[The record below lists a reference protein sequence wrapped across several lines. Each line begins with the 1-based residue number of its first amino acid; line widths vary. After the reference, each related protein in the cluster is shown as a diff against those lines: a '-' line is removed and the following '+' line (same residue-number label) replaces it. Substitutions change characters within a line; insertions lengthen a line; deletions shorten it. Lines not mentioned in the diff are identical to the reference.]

1 MKAMF
6 FLICI
11 AFSTFSG
18 RAAADPSC
26 EGRFVNPITDV
37 CWRCIF
43 PLSLGSVQV
52 GKGDLPDT
60 SNPGSPLQLCPAP
73 PPLFVRPGLAI
84 GYWEPMAMTDV
95 SRSPGCMV
103 NLGGFSIN
111 LGKTG
116 MGTARKDDKQV
127 TGTWSTIEKMCI
139 AISVLIV
146 AGNWVKKHNVMDLLG
161 WVFSLTLV
169 SMLVVIRTPVQ
180 IIDYSNVAQVYEVDN
195 VPIGLAIPAS
205 LTTRVGNA
213 LIQSY
218 EMVFALPD
226 SVTYSKTGML
236 FGSNL
241 VAKSTDFLSQNP
253 QITTLFSDY
262 VQNCVMGD
270 IFLNHKYSFEE
281 LLNSPDPYTL
291 IFANPSPLRGVF
303 DKNNQ
308 FQTCEE
314 ASRDLKSALAL
325 DTQTGGKTWNYY
337 VRQLF
342 GGKPN
347 PDLLFSQMIG
357 DSYNY
362 FYSSGQSA
370 GQIIRQNVTMN
381 ALRSGI
387 QSYAARSGDT
397 ASLVNMANTS
407 SLEKQRLAQATM
419 GHQALRTLPL
429 MQTVIMG
436 IMIGMFPIM
445 VMAAMFNMMTL
456 QVLKGYVFALI
467 WLQTWPLLFAI
478 LNSAMAYYA
487 KQNGVPVVLSELSQV
502 QLKNSD
508 IATTAGYIA
517 VMIPPLSWGIVKSM
531 GAAFSSAYSHFSS
544 SGLSATSQ
552 AASGVVDG
560 NYSFANMQMENVS
573 GYSWGT
579 NSTTSF
585 GQMSRQLANGGMST
599 QTRDGSMVWDSG
611 GAMSK
616 LPVDINVGRQIA
628 SAQQQM
634 AREADVQAE
643 SALHGYNSSVTS
655 AWNSLQQ
662 FGTNKG
668 NSASTT
674 TGADTTDSSQDSM
687 ARSKMWNA
695 VVANAKANNI
705 SNEESF
711 QQLMD
716 DSAKSTQGVDL
727 YGSGK
732 WSSGDQLFGKL
743 GKWGTG
749 LSAEAGVKGSAGW
762 THSSGNTDNVGTS
775 GRESNDSRHDTSSQA
790 AKDFKE
796 ASDYFTSRKTTT
808 SGNITDNNAS
818 SRVDQ
823 FAASLSSAKNSYDQY
838 TSSRTR
844 SHEYSEMASRTESM
858 TGQMNENLTQQFAN
872 FVQHRA
878 PQDAEAI
885 LTNTSSPEIAAQR
898 EALAREFVKEQVE
911 PRVDAAYQQ
920 GRESIGQ
927 NMAGVSGGGDNG
939 SVMADYRQNSGRIDA
954 MTQDAGIKDNVD
966 QKVGGMITENKQQQ
980 QETRENIQR
989 QGAEVKNENTEME
1002 KDHKTKAN
1010 EFKGD
1015 YNERKSKVKSLPGA
1029 DSPTELEA
1037 KAAKIQKDYLD
1048 GKR

>member
-1 MKAMF
+1 MLEIYA
-6 FLICI
+6 I
-11 AFSTFSG
+11 AG
-18 RAAADPSC
+18 GDWLRGNLNAIAA
-26 EGRFVNPITDV
+26 F
-37 CWRCIF
+37 
-43 PLSLGSVQV
+43 
-52 GKGDLPDT
+52 
-60 SNPGSPLQLCPAP
+60 
-73 PPLFVRPGLAI
+73 
-84 GYWEPMAMTDV
+84 
-95 SRSPGCMV
+95 
-103 NLGGFSIN
+103 
-111 LGKTG
+111 
-116 MGTARKDDKQV
+116 MGTS
-127 TGTWSTIEKMCI
+127 TWSTIEKMCI

-146 AGNWVKKHNVMDLLG
+146 AGNWVKKHNVMDLIG

-585 GQMSRQLANGGMST
+585 GQMSRQLANGGIST
-599 QTRDGSMVWDSG
+599 QTRDGSMVWDSS

-674 TGADTTDSSQDSM
+674 TGADTTESSQDSM

-732 WSSGDQLFGKL
+732 WSSGDQLFGK
-743 GKWGTG
+743 
-749 LSAEAGVKGSAGW
+749 
-762 THSSGNTDNVGTS
+762 
-775 GRESNDSRHDTSSQA
+775 
-790 AKDFKE
+790 
-796 ASDYFTSRKTTT
+796 
-808 SGNITDNNAS
+808 
-818 SRVDQ
+818 
-823 FAASLSSAKNSYDQY
+823 
-838 TSSRTR
+838 
-844 SHEYSEMASRTESM
+844 
-858 TGQMNENLTQQFAN
+858 
-872 FVQHRA
+872 
-878 PQDAEAI
+878 
-885 LTNTSSPEIAAQR
+885 
-898 EALAREFVKEQVE
+898 
-911 PRVDAAYQQ
+911 
-920 GRESIGQ
+920 
-927 NMAGVSGGGDNG
+927 
-939 SVMADYRQNSGRIDA
+939 
-954 MTQDAGIKDNVD
+954 
-966 QKVGGMITENKQQQ
+966 
-980 QETRENIQR
+980 
-989 QGAEVKNENTEME
+989 
-1002 KDHKTKAN
+1002 
-1010 EFKGD
+1010 
-1015 YNERKSKVKSLPGA
+1015 
-1029 DSPTELEA
+1029 
-1037 KAAKIQKDYLD
+1037 
-1048 GKR
+1048 

>member
-1 MKAMF
+1 
-6 FLICI
+6 
-11 AFSTFSG
+11 
-18 RAAADPSC
+18 
-26 EGRFVNPITDV
+26 
-37 CWRCIF
+37 
-43 PLSLGSVQV
+43 
-52 GKGDLPDT
+52 
-60 SNPGSPLQLCPAP
+60 
-73 PPLFVRPGLAI
+73 
-84 GYWEPMAMTDV
+84 
-95 SRSPGCMV
+95 
-103 NLGGFSIN
+103 
-111 LGKTG
+111 
-116 MGTARKDDKQV
+116 
-127 TGTWSTIEKMCI
+127 
-139 AISVLIV
+139 
-146 AGNWVKKHNVMDLLG
+146 
-161 WVFSLTLV
+161 
-169 SMLVVIRTPVQ
+169 MLVVIRTPVQ

-205 LTTRVGNA
+205 LTTRAGNA

-314 ASRDLKSALAL
+314 ASRDLKSALVL

-674 TGADTTDSSQDSM
+674 TGADTTESSQDSM

-989 QGAEVKNENTEME
+989 QGAEVKNEKTEME

>member
-1 MKAMF
+1 
-6 FLICI
+6 
-11 AFSTFSG
+11 
-18 RAAADPSC
+18 
-26 EGRFVNPITDV
+26 
-37 CWRCIF
+37 
-43 PLSLGSVQV
+43 
-52 GKGDLPDT
+52 
-60 SNPGSPLQLCPAP
+60 
-73 PPLFVRPGLAI
+73 
-84 GYWEPMAMTDV
+84 
-95 SRSPGCMV
+95 
-103 NLGGFSIN
+103 
-111 LGKTG
+111 
-116 MGTARKDDKQV
+116 
-127 TGTWSTIEKMCI
+127 
-139 AISVLIV
+139 V
-146 AGNWVKKHNVMDLLG
+146 AGNWVKKHNVMDLIG

-585 GQMSRQLANGGMST
+585 GQMSRQLANGGIST
-599 QTRDGSMVWDSG
+599 QTRDGSMVWDSS

-674 TGADTTDSSQDSM
+674 TGADTTESSQDSM

>member
-1 MKAMF
+1 MLEVYA
-6 FLICI
+6 I
-11 AFSTFSG
+11 AG
-18 RAAADPSC
+18 GDWLRGNLNAIAA
-26 EGRFVNPITDV
+26 F
-37 CWRCIF
+37 
-43 PLSLGSVQV
+43 
-52 GKGDLPDT
+52 
-60 SNPGSPLQLCPAP
+60 
-73 PPLFVRPGLAI
+73 
-84 GYWEPMAMTDV
+84 
-95 SRSPGCMV
+95 
-103 NLGGFSIN
+103 
-111 LGKTG
+111 
-116 MGTARKDDKQV
+116 MG

-146 AGNWVKKHNVMDLLG
+146 AGSWVKKHNVMDLIG

-347 PDLLFSQMIG
+347 PDVLFSQMIG

-419 GHQALRTLPL
+419 GHQALRALPL

-436 IMIGMFPIM
+436 LMIGMFPIM

-634 AREADVQAE
+634 ARESDVQAE

-674 TGADTTDSSQDSM
+674 TGADTTESSQDSM
-687 ARSKMWNA
+687 ARSKMMNA
-695 VVANAKANNI
+695 VDSYAKANHI
-705 SNEESF
+705 SRDEAF
-711 QQLMD
+711 GQLMD
-716 DSAKSTQGVDL
+716 KSVR
-727 YGSGK
+727 
-732 WSSGDQLFGKL
+732 GD
-743 GKWGTG
+743 
-749 LSAEAGVKGSAGW
+749 
-762 THSSGNTDNVGTS
+762 
-775 GRESNDSRHDTSSQA
+775 
-790 AKDFKE
+790 
-796 ASDYFTSRKTTT
+796 
-808 SGNITDNNAS
+808 
-818 SRVDQ
+818 
-823 FAASLSSAKNSYDQY
+823 
-838 TSSRTR
+838 
-844 SHEYSEMASRTESM
+844 
-858 TGQMNENLTQQFAN
+858 
-872 FVQHRA
+872 
-878 PQDAEAI
+878 
-885 LTNTSSPEIAAQR
+885 
-898 EALAREFVKEQVE
+898 
-911 PRVDAAYQQ
+911 
-920 GRESIGQ
+920 
-927 NMAGVSGGGDNG
+927 VSGEAYVGARGG
-939 SVMADYRQNSGRIDA
+939 V
-954 MTQDAGIKDNVD
+954 
-966 QKVGGMITENKQQQ
+966 
-980 QETRENIQR
+980 
-989 QGAEVKNENTEME
+989 
-1002 KDHKTKAN
+1002 
-1010 EFKGD
+1010 
-1015 YNERKSKVKSLPGA
+1015 
-1029 DSPTELEA
+1029 
-1037 KAAKIQKDYLD
+1037 
-1048 GKR
+1048 

>member
-1 MKAMF
+1 MLEIYA
-6 FLICI
+6 I
-11 AFSTFSG
+11 AG
-18 RAAADPSC
+18 GDWLRGNLNAIAA
-26 EGRFVNPITDV
+26 F
-37 CWRCIF
+37 
-43 PLSLGSVQV
+43 
-52 GKGDLPDT
+52 
-60 SNPGSPLQLCPAP
+60 
-73 PPLFVRPGLAI
+73 
-84 GYWEPMAMTDV
+84 
-95 SRSPGCMV
+95 
-103 NLGGFSIN
+103 
-111 LGKTG
+111 
-116 MGTARKDDKQV
+116 MGTS
-127 TGTWSTIEKMCI
+127 TWSTIEKMCI

-146 AGNWVKKHNVMDLLG
+146 AGNWVKKHNVMDLIG

-419 GHQALRTLPL
+419 GHQALRALPL

-436 IMIGMFPIM
+436 LMIGMFPIM

-668 NSASTT
+668 NSTSTT
-674 TGADTTDSSQDSM
+674 TGADTTESSQDSM

-716 DSAKSTQGVDL
+716 KSTKGAVSGEI
-727 YGSGK
+727 YGGGK
-732 WSSGDQLFGKL
+732 WSSGIN
-743 GKWGTG
+743 WP
-749 LSAEAGVKGSAGW
+749 
-762 THSSGNTDNVGTS
+762 GNWVNW
-775 GRESNDSRHDTSSQA
+775 
-790 AKDFKE
+790 
-796 ASDYFTSRKTTT
+796 
-808 SGNITDNNAS
+808 
-818 SRVDQ
+818 
-823 FAASLSSAKNSYDQY
+823 
-838 TSSRTR
+838 
-844 SHEYSEMASRTESM
+844 
-858 TGQMNENLTQQFAN
+858 
-872 FVQHRA
+872 
-878 PQDAEAI
+878 
-885 LTNTSSPEIAAQR
+885 
-898 EALAREFVKEQVE
+898 
-911 PRVDAAYQQ
+911 
-920 GRESIGQ
+920 
-927 NMAGVSGGGDNG
+927 
-939 SVMADYRQNSGRIDA
+939 
-954 MTQDAGIKDNVD
+954 
-966 QKVGGMITENKQQQ
+966 
-980 QETRENIQR
+980 
-989 QGAEVKNENTEME
+989 
-1002 KDHKTKAN
+1002 
-1010 EFKGD
+1010 
-1015 YNERKSKVKSLPGA
+1015 LPGF
-1029 DSPTELEA
+1029 LLRRFQR
-1037 KAAKIQKDYLD
+1037 KCCIKWN
-1048 GKR
+1048 

>member
-1 MKAMF
+1 
-6 FLICI
+6 
-11 AFSTFSG
+11 
-18 RAAADPSC
+18 
-26 EGRFVNPITDV
+26 
-37 CWRCIF
+37 
-43 PLSLGSVQV
+43 
-52 GKGDLPDT
+52 
-60 SNPGSPLQLCPAP
+60 
-73 PPLFVRPGLAI
+73 
-84 GYWEPMAMTDV
+84 
-95 SRSPGCMV
+95 
-103 NLGGFSIN
+103 
-111 LGKTG
+111 
-116 MGTARKDDKQV
+116 
-127 TGTWSTIEKMCI
+127 
-139 AISVLIV
+139 
-146 AGNWVKKHNVMDLLG
+146 
-161 WVFSLTLV
+161 
-169 SMLVVIRTPVQ
+169 
-180 IIDYSNVAQVYEVDN
+180 
-195 VPIGLAIPAS
+195 
-205 LTTRVGNA
+205 
-213 LIQSY
+213 
-218 EMVFALPD
+218 
-226 SVTYSKTGML
+226 
-236 FGSNL
+236 
-241 VAKSTDFLSQNP
+241 
-253 QITTLFSDY
+253 
-262 VQNCVMGD
+262 
-270 IFLNHKYSFEE
+270 
-281 LLNSPDPYTL
+281 
-291 IFANPSPLRGVF
+291 
-303 DKNNQ
+303 
-308 FQTCEE
+308 
-314 ASRDLKSALAL
+314 
-325 DTQTGGKTWNYY
+325 
-337 VRQLF
+337 
-342 GGKPN
+342 
-347 PDLLFSQMIG
+347 
-357 DSYNY
+357 
-362 FYSSGQSA
+362 
-370 GQIIRQNVTMN
+370 
-381 ALRSGI
+381 
-387 QSYAARSGDT
+387 
-397 ASLVNMANTS
+397 
-407 SLEKQRLAQATM
+407 
-419 GHQALRTLPL
+419 
-429 MQTVIMG
+429 
-436 IMIGMFPIM
+436 
-445 VMAAMFNMMTL
+445 
-456 QVLKGYVFALI
+456 
-467 WLQTWPLLFAI
+467 
-478 LNSAMAYYA
+478 
-487 KQNGVPVVLSELSQV
+487 
-502 QLKNSD
+502 D

-585 GQMSRQLANGGMST
+585 GQMSRQLANGGIST

-674 TGADTTDSSQDSM
+674 TGADTTESSQDSM

>member
-1 MKAMF
+1 
-6 FLICI
+6 
-11 AFSTFSG
+11 
-18 RAAADPSC
+18 
-26 EGRFVNPITDV
+26 
-37 CWRCIF
+37 
-43 PLSLGSVQV
+43 
-52 GKGDLPDT
+52 
-60 SNPGSPLQLCPAP
+60 
-73 PPLFVRPGLAI
+73 
-84 GYWEPMAMTDV
+84 
-95 SRSPGCMV
+95 
-103 NLGGFSIN
+103 
-111 LGKTG
+111 
-116 MGTARKDDKQV
+116 
-127 TGTWSTIEKMCI
+127 
-139 AISVLIV
+139 
-146 AGNWVKKHNVMDLLG
+146 
-161 WVFSLTLV
+161 
-169 SMLVVIRTPVQ
+169 
-180 IIDYSNVAQVYEVDN
+180 
-195 VPIGLAIPAS
+195 
-205 LTTRVGNA
+205 
-213 LIQSY
+213 Y

-314 ASRDLKSALAL
+314 ASRDLKSALVL

-674 TGADTTDSSQDSM
+674 TGADTTESSQDSM

>member
-1 MKAMF
+1 MLEVYA
-6 FLICI
+6 I
-11 AFSTFSG
+11 AG
-18 RAAADPSC
+18 GDWLRGNLNAIAA
-26 EGRFVNPITDV
+26 F
-37 CWRCIF
+37 
-43 PLSLGSVQV
+43 
-52 GKGDLPDT
+52 
-60 SNPGSPLQLCPAP
+60 
-73 PPLFVRPGLAI
+73 
-84 GYWEPMAMTDV
+84 
-95 SRSPGCMV
+95 
-103 NLGGFSIN
+103 
-111 LGKTG
+111 
-116 MGTARKDDKQV
+116 MG

-146 AGNWVKKHNVMDLLG
+146 AGSWVKKHNVMDLIG

-347 PDLLFSQMIG
+347 PDVLFSQMIG

-419 GHQALRTLPL
+419 GHQALRALPL

-436 IMIGMFPIM
+436 LMIGMFPIM

-634 AREADVQAE
+634 ARESDVQAE

-674 TGADTTDSSQDSM
+674 TGADTTESSQDSM
-687 ARSKMWNA
+687 ARSKMMNA
-695 VVANAKANNI
+695 VDSYAKAN
-705 SNEESF
+705 
-711 QQLMD
+711 
-716 DSAKSTQGVDL
+716 
-727 YGSGK
+727 
-732 WSSGDQLFGKL
+732 
-743 GKWGTG
+743 GTV
-749 LSAEAGVKGSAGW
+749 A
-762 THSSGNTDNVGTS
+762 N
-775 GRESNDSRHDTSSQA
+775 SRW
-790 AKDFKE
+790 
-796 ASDYFTSRKTTT
+796 
-808 SGNITDNNAS
+808 
-818 SRVDQ
+818 
-823 FAASLSSAKNSYDQY
+823 
-838 TSSRTR
+838 
-844 SHEYSEMASRTESM
+844 
-858 TGQMNENLTQQFAN
+858 
-872 FVQHRA
+872 
-878 PQDAEAI
+878 
-885 LTNTSSPEIAAQR
+885 
-898 EALAREFVKEQVE
+898 
-911 PRVDAAYQQ
+911 
-920 GRESIGQ
+920 
-927 NMAGVSGGGDNG
+927 
-939 SVMADYRQNSGRIDA
+939 
-954 MTQDAGIKDNVD
+954 
-966 QKVGGMITENKQQQ
+966 
-980 QETRENIQR
+980 
-989 QGAEVKNENTEME
+989 
-1002 KDHKTKAN
+1002 
-1010 EFKGD
+1010 
-1015 YNERKSKVKSLPGA
+1015 
-1029 DSPTELEA
+1029 
-1037 KAAKIQKDYLD
+1037 
-1048 GKR
+1048 

>member
-1 MKAMF
+1 MLEVYA
-6 FLICI
+6 I
-11 AFSTFSG
+11 AG
-18 RAAADPSC
+18 GDWLRGNLNAIAA
-26 EGRFVNPITDV
+26 F
-37 CWRCIF
+37 
-43 PLSLGSVQV
+43 
-52 GKGDLPDT
+52 
-60 SNPGSPLQLCPAP
+60 
-73 PPLFVRPGLAI
+73 
-84 GYWEPMAMTDV
+84 
-95 SRSPGCMV
+95 
-103 NLGGFSIN
+103 
-111 LGKTG
+111 
-116 MGTARKDDKQV
+116 MGI
-127 TGTWSTIEKMCI
+127 GTWSTIEKMCI

-146 AGNWVKKHNVMDLLG
+146 AGNWVKKHNVMELIG

-169 SMLVVIRTPVQ
+169 SMLIVIRTPVQ

-253 QITTLFSDY
+253 EITTLFSDY

-270 IFLNHKYSFEE
+270 IFLNHKYSFED

-397 ASLVNMANTS
+397 ASLVNIANTS

-419 GHQALRTLPL
+419 GHQALRALPL
-429 MQTVIMG
+429 TQTVIMG
-436 IMIGMFPIM
+436 LMIGMFPIM

-544 SGLSATSQ
+544 SGLGATSQ

-585 GQMSRQLANGGMST
+585 GQMSRQLANGGT
-599 QTRDGSMVWDSG
+599 ETKTGDGTTIWDARS
-611 GAMSK
+611 SK
-616 LPVDINVGRQIA
+616 LPVDINVSRQLA
-628 SAQQQM
+628 SANQQM

-668 NSASTT
+668 NSTSTT
-674 TGADTTDSSQDSM
+674 TGADTTESSQDSM

-716 DSAKSTQGVDL
+716 KSTKGAVSGEI
-727 YGSGK
+727 YGGGK
-732 WSSGDQLFGKL
+732 WSSGDQLAGKL
-743 GKWGTG
+743 GKLATG
-749 LSAEAGVKGSAGW
+749 FSADGGFKGSVAL
-762 THSSGNTDNVGTS
+762 SGTSGSTDSTNES
-775 GRESNDSRHDTSSQA
+775 GRESHDSRHDTSSQA

-823 FAASLSSAKNSYDQY
+823 FSASLSSAKNSYDQY
-838 TSSRTR
+838 TTSRTR

-911 PRVDAAYQQ
+911 PRVDGAYQQ

-927 NMAGVSGGGDNG
+927 NMTGVSGGGDNG
-939 SVMADYRQNSGRIDA
+939 SVMADYGQNSGRIDA
-954 MTQDAGIKDNVD
+954 MTQEAGIKGDVG
-966 QKVGGMITENKQQQ
+966 QKVDGMIAENKQQH
-980 QETRENIQR
+980 QETRENIQQ
-989 QGAEVKNENTEME
+989 QGVEVKKENAELE
-1002 KDHKTKAN
+1002 NDHKTKGN
-1010 EFKGD
+1010 DFKNT
-1015 YNERKSKVKSLPGA
+1015 YNNKKESQTKLPGA
-1029 DSPTELEA
+1029 DTTKELLD
-1037 KAAKIQKDYLD
+1037 KARKLENETS
-1048 GKR
+1048 KR

>member
-1 MKAMF
+1 
-6 FLICI
+6 
-11 AFSTFSG
+11 
-18 RAAADPSC
+18 
-26 EGRFVNPITDV
+26 
-37 CWRCIF
+37 
-43 PLSLGSVQV
+43 
-52 GKGDLPDT
+52 
-60 SNPGSPLQLCPAP
+60 
-73 PPLFVRPGLAI
+73 
-84 GYWEPMAMTDV
+84 
-95 SRSPGCMV
+95 
-103 NLGGFSIN
+103 
-111 LGKTG
+111 
-116 MGTARKDDKQV
+116 
-127 TGTWSTIEKMCI
+127 
-139 AISVLIV
+139 
-146 AGNWVKKHNVMDLLG
+146 
-161 WVFSLTLV
+161 
-169 SMLVVIRTPVQ
+169 MLVVIRTPVQ

-397 ASLVNMANTS
+397 ASLVNIANTS

-419 GHQALRTLPL
+419 GHQALRALPL
-429 MQTVIMG
+429 TQTVIMG

-674 TGADTTDSSQDSM
+674 PGADTTESSQDSM

-989 QGAEVKNENTEME
+989 QGAEVKNENAEME

>member
-1 MKAMF
+1 MLEIYA
-6 FLICI
+6 I
-11 AFSTFSG
+11 AG
-18 RAAADPSC
+18 GDWLRGNLNAIAA
-26 EGRFVNPITDV
+26 F
-37 CWRCIF
+37 
-43 PLSLGSVQV
+43 
-52 GKGDLPDT
+52 
-60 SNPGSPLQLCPAP
+60 
-73 PPLFVRPGLAI
+73 
-84 GYWEPMAMTDV
+84 
-95 SRSPGCMV
+95 
-103 NLGGFSIN
+103 
-111 LGKTG
+111 
-116 MGTARKDDKQV
+116 MGTS
-127 TGTWSTIEKMCI
+127 TWSTIEKMCI

-668 NSASTT
+668 NSTSTT
-674 TGADTTDSSQDSM
+674 TGADTTESSQDSM

-716 DSAKSTQGVDL
+716 KSTKGAVSGEI
-727 YGSGK
+727 YGGGK
-732 WSSGDQLFGKL
+732 WSSGDQLAGKL
-743 GKWGTG
+743 GKLATG
-749 LSAEAGVKGSAGW
+749 FSAEGGFKGSVAL
-762 THSSGNTDNVGTS
+762 SGTSGSTDSTTES
-775 GRESNDSRHDTSSQA
+775 GRESHDSRHDTSSQA

-838 TSSRTR
+838 TTSRTR

-858 TGQMNENLTQQFAN
+858 SGQMNENLTQQFAN

-939 SVMADYRQNSGRIDA
+939 SVMADYGQNSGRIDA
-954 MTQDAGIKDNVD
+954 MTQDAGIKDNVG
-966 QKVGGMITENKQQQ
+966 QKVDGMIAENKQQHK
-980 QETRENIQR
+980 ETRENIQQ
-989 QGAEVKNENTEME
+989 QGVEVKKENAELE
-1002 KDHKTKAN
+1002 NDHKTKGN
-1010 EFKGD
+1010 DFKNT
-1015 YNERKSKVKSLPGA
+1015 YNNKKESQTKLPGA
-1029 DSPTELEA
+1029 DTTKELLD
-1037 KAAKIQKDYLD
+1037 KARKLENETS
-1048 GKR
+1048 KR

>member
-1 MKAMF
+1 MLEVYA
-6 FLICI
+6 I
-11 AFSTFSG
+11 AG
-18 RAAADPSC
+18 GDWLRGNLNAIAA
-26 EGRFVNPITDV
+26 F
-37 CWRCIF
+37 
-43 PLSLGSVQV
+43 
-52 GKGDLPDT
+52 
-60 SNPGSPLQLCPAP
+60 
-73 PPLFVRPGLAI
+73 
-84 GYWEPMAMTDV
+84 
-95 SRSPGCMV
+95 
-103 NLGGFSIN
+103 
-111 LGKTG
+111 
-116 MGTARKDDKQV
+116 MG

-146 AGNWVKKHNVMDLLG
+146 AGSWVKKHNVMDLLG

-180 IIDYSNVAQVYEVDN
+180 IIDYSNVAQVYKVDN

-397 ASLVNMANTS
+397 ASLVNIANTS

-429 MQTVIMG
+429 TQTVIMG

-544 SGLSATSQ
+544 SGLGATSQ

-674 TGADTTDSSQDSM
+674 TGADTTESSQDSM

-716 DSAKSTQGVDL
+716 KSTKGAVSGEI
-727 YGSGK
+727 YGGGK
-732 WSSGDQLFGKL
+732 WSSGDQLAGKL
-743 GKWGTG
+743 GKLATG
-749 LSAEAGVKGSAGW
+749 FSADGGFKGSVAL
-762 THSSGNTDNVGTS
+762 SGTSGSTDSTNES
-775 GRESNDSRHDTSSQA
+775 GRESHDSRHDTSSQA

-823 FAASLSSAKNSYDQY
+823 FSASLSSAKNSYDQY
-838 TSSRTR
+838 TTSRTR

-927 NMAGVSGGGDNG
+927 NMTGVSGGG
-939 SVMADYRQNSGRIDA
+939 
-954 MTQDAGIKDNVD
+954 
-966 QKVGGMITENKQQQ
+966 
-980 QETRENIQR
+980 
-989 QGAEVKNENTEME
+989 
-1002 KDHKTKAN
+1002 
-1010 EFKGD
+1010 
-1015 YNERKSKVKSLPGA
+1015 
-1029 DSPTELEA
+1029 
-1037 KAAKIQKDYLD
+1037 
-1048 GKR
+1048 

>member
-1 MKAMF
+1 MLEIYA
-6 FLICI
+6 I
-11 AFSTFSG
+11 AG
-18 RAAADPSC
+18 GDWLRGNLNAIAA
-26 EGRFVNPITDV
+26 F
-37 CWRCIF
+37 
-43 PLSLGSVQV
+43 
-52 GKGDLPDT
+52 
-60 SNPGSPLQLCPAP
+60 
-73 PPLFVRPGLAI
+73 
-84 GYWEPMAMTDV
+84 
-95 SRSPGCMV
+95 
-103 NLGGFSIN
+103 
-111 LGKTG
+111 
-116 MGTARKDDKQV
+116 MGTS
-127 TGTWSTIEKMCI
+127 TWSTIEKMCI

-146 AGNWVKKHNVMDLLG
+146 AGNWVKKHNVMDLIG

-397 ASLVNMANTS
+397 ASLVNIANTS

-544 SGLSATSQ
+544 SGLGATSQ

-674 TGADTTDSSQDSM
+674 TGADTTESSQDSM

-989 QGAEVKNENTEME
+989 QGA
-1002 KDHKTKAN
+1002 
-1010 EFKGD
+1010 
-1015 YNERKSKVKSLPGA
+1015 
-1029 DSPTELEA
+1029 
-1037 KAAKIQKDYLD
+1037 
-1048 GKR
+1048 

>member
-1 MKAMF
+1 MLEVYA
-6 FLICI
+6 I
-11 AFSTFSG
+11 AG
-18 RAAADPSC
+18 GDWLRGNLNAIAA
-26 EGRFVNPITDV
+26 F
-37 CWRCIF
+37 
-43 PLSLGSVQV
+43 
-52 GKGDLPDT
+52 
-60 SNPGSPLQLCPAP
+60 
-73 PPLFVRPGLAI
+73 
-84 GYWEPMAMTDV
+84 
-95 SRSPGCMV
+95 
-103 NLGGFSIN
+103 
-111 LGKTG
+111 
-116 MGTARKDDKQV
+116 MG

-146 AGNWVKKHNVMDLLG
+146 AGSWVKKHNVMDLIG

-419 GHQALRTLPL
+419 GHQALRALPL

-436 IMIGMFPIM
+436 LMIGMFPIM

-662 FGTNKG
+662 FSTNKG
-668 NSASTT
+668 NSTSTT
-674 TGADTTDSSQDSM
+674 TGADTTESSQDSM

-716 DSAKSTQGVDL
+716 ESRKGTVSGEM
-727 YGSGK
+727 YGNAK
-732 WSSGDQLFGKL
+732 WSSGDQLVGIL
-743 GKWGTG
+743 GKWATG
-749 LSAEAGVKGSAGW
+749 LTAEGGAKISAGVNA
-762 THSSGNTDNVGTS
+762 SSGSTDSTTES
-775 GRESNDSRHDTSSQA
+775 GRESHDSRHDTSSQA

-838 TSSRTR
+838 TTSRTR

-858 TGQMNENLTQQFAN
+858 TGQMSENLTQQFAN
-872 FVQHRA
+872 FVQRRA

-939 SVMADYRQNSGRIDA
+939 SVMADYGQNSGRIDA
-954 MTQDAGIKDNVD
+954 MTQDAGIKDNVG
-966 QKVGGMITENKQQQ
+966 QKVDGMIAENKQQH
-980 QETRENIQR
+980 QETRENIQQ
-989 QGAEVKNENTEME
+989 QGVEVKKENAELE
-1002 KDHKTKAN
+1002 NDHKTKGN
-1010 EFKGD
+1010 DFKNS
-1015 YNERKSKVKSLPGA
+1015 YNDKKEHQTRLPGA
-1029 DSPTELEA
+1029 DSTKELLD
-1037 KAAKIQKDYLD
+1037 KATKLENEKPK
-1048 GKR
+1048 G

>member
-1 MKAMF
+1 
-6 FLICI
+6 
-11 AFSTFSG
+11 
-18 RAAADPSC
+18 
-26 EGRFVNPITDV
+26 
-37 CWRCIF
+37 
-43 PLSLGSVQV
+43 
-52 GKGDLPDT
+52 
-60 SNPGSPLQLCPAP
+60 
-73 PPLFVRPGLAI
+73 
-84 GYWEPMAMTDV
+84 
-95 SRSPGCMV
+95 
-103 NLGGFSIN
+103 
-111 LGKTG
+111 
-116 MGTARKDDKQV
+116 
-127 TGTWSTIEKMCI
+127 
-139 AISVLIV
+139 
-146 AGNWVKKHNVMDLLG
+146 
-161 WVFSLTLV
+161 
-169 SMLVVIRTPVQ
+169 
-180 IIDYSNVAQVYEVDN
+180 
-195 VPIGLAIPAS
+195 
-205 LTTRVGNA
+205 
-213 LIQSY
+213 
-218 EMVFALPD
+218 
-226 SVTYSKTGML
+226 
-236 FGSNL
+236 
-241 VAKSTDFLSQNP
+241 
-253 QITTLFSDY
+253 
-262 VQNCVMGD
+262 
-270 IFLNHKYSFEE
+270 
-281 LLNSPDPYTL
+281 
-291 IFANPSPLRGVF
+291 
-303 DKNNQ
+303 
-308 FQTCEE
+308 
-314 ASRDLKSALAL
+314 
-325 DTQTGGKTWNYY
+325 
-337 VRQLF
+337 
-342 GGKPN
+342 
-347 PDLLFSQMIG
+347 DLLFSQMIG

>member
-1 MKAMF
+1 MLEIYA
-6 FLICI
+6 I
-11 AFSTFSG
+11 AG
-18 RAAADPSC
+18 GDWLRGNLNAIAA
-26 EGRFVNPITDV
+26 F
-37 CWRCIF
+37 
-43 PLSLGSVQV
+43 
-52 GKGDLPDT
+52 
-60 SNPGSPLQLCPAP
+60 
-73 PPLFVRPGLAI
+73 
-84 GYWEPMAMTDV
+84 
-95 SRSPGCMV
+95 
-103 NLGGFSIN
+103 
-111 LGKTG
+111 
-116 MGTARKDDKQV
+116 MGTS
-127 TGTWSTIEKMCI
+127 TWSTIEKMCI

-146 AGNWVKKHNVMDLLG
+146 AGNWVKKHNVMDLIG

-397 ASLVNMANTS
+397 ASLVNIANTS

-544 SGLSATSQ
+544 SGLGATSQ

-655 AWNSLQQ
+655 AWNVLKQ
-662 FGTNKG
+662 FGTNRG
-668 NSASTT
+668 TSSSMT
-674 TGADTTDSSQDSM
+674 TGADNTESSQDTM
-687 ARSKMWNA
+687 AKSKMWNA

-705 SNEESF
+705 SNEQSF
-711 QQLMD
+711 QNLMD
-716 DSAKSTQGVDL
+716 ESTRGTVT
-727 YGSGK
+727 GEAHVGAR
-732 WSSGDQLFGKL
+732 WSSGDQLAGKIGKL
-743 GKWGTG
+743 ATG
-749 LSAEAGVKGSAGW
+749 A
-762 THSSGNTDNVGTS
+762 SG
-775 GRESNDSRHDTSSQA
+775 
-790 AKDFKE
+790 
-796 ASDYFTSRKTTT
+796 
-808 SGNITDNNAS
+808 
-818 SRVDQ
+818 
-823 FAASLSSAKNSYDQY
+823 LC
-838 TSSRTR
+838 
-844 SHEYSEMASRTESM
+844 
-858 TGQMNENLTQQFAN
+858 
-872 FVQHRA
+872 
-878 PQDAEAI
+878 
-885 LTNTSSPEIAAQR
+885 
-898 EALAREFVKEQVE
+898 
-911 PRVDAAYQQ
+911 
-920 GRESIGQ
+920 
-927 NMAGVSGGGDNG
+927 
-939 SVMADYRQNSGRIDA
+939 
-954 MTQDAGIKDNVD
+954 
-966 QKVGGMITENKQQQ
+966 
-980 QETRENIQR
+980 
-989 QGAEVKNENTEME
+989 
-1002 KDHKTKAN
+1002 
-1010 EFKGD
+1010 
-1015 YNERKSKVKSLPGA
+1015 
-1029 DSPTELEA
+1029 
-1037 KAAKIQKDYLD
+1037 
-1048 GKR
+1048 

>member
-1 MKAMF
+1 MLEIYA
-6 FLICI
+6 I
-11 AFSTFSG
+11 AG
-18 RAAADPSC
+18 GDWLRGNLNAIAA
-26 EGRFVNPITDV
+26 F
-37 CWRCIF
+37 
-43 PLSLGSVQV
+43 
-52 GKGDLPDT
+52 
-60 SNPGSPLQLCPAP
+60 
-73 PPLFVRPGLAI
+73 
-84 GYWEPMAMTDV
+84 
-95 SRSPGCMV
+95 
-103 NLGGFSIN
+103 
-111 LGKTG
+111 
-116 MGTARKDDKQV
+116 MGTS
-127 TGTWSTIEKMCI
+127 TWSTIEKMCI

-146 AGNWVKKHNVMDLLG
+146 AGNWVKKHNVMDLIG

-205 LTTRVGNA
+205 LTTRAGNA

-314 ASRDLKSALAL
+314 ASRDLKSALVL

-419 GHQALRTLPL
+419 GHQALRALPL

-436 IMIGMFPIM
+436 LMIGMFPIM

-668 NSASTT
+668 NSTSTT
-674 TGADTTDSSQDSM
+674 TGADTTESSQDSM

-920 GRESIGQ
+920 G
-927 NMAGVSGGGDNG
+927 
-939 SVMADYRQNSGRIDA
+939 
-954 MTQDAGIKDNVD
+954 
-966 QKVGGMITENKQQQ
+966 
-980 QETRENIQR
+980 
-989 QGAEVKNENTEME
+989 
-1002 KDHKTKAN
+1002 
-1010 EFKGD
+1010 
-1015 YNERKSKVKSLPGA
+1015 
-1029 DSPTELEA
+1029 
-1037 KAAKIQKDYLD
+1037 
-1048 GKR
+1048 

>member
-1 MKAMF
+1 MLEIYA
-6 FLICI
+6 I
-11 AFSTFSG
+11 AG
-18 RAAADPSC
+18 GDWLRGNLNAIAA
-26 EGRFVNPITDV
+26 F
-37 CWRCIF
+37 
-43 PLSLGSVQV
+43 
-52 GKGDLPDT
+52 
-60 SNPGSPLQLCPAP
+60 
-73 PPLFVRPGLAI
+73 
-84 GYWEPMAMTDV
+84 
-95 SRSPGCMV
+95 
-103 NLGGFSIN
+103 
-111 LGKTG
+111 
-116 MGTARKDDKQV
+116 MGTS
-127 TGTWSTIEKMCI
+127 TWSTIEKMCI

-146 AGNWVKKHNVMDLLG
+146 AGNWVKKHNVMDLIG

-643 SALHGYNSSVTS
+643 SALHGYNSNVTS

-674 TGADTTDSSQDSM
+674 TGADTTESSQDSM

>member
-1 MKAMF
+1 MLEVYA
-6 FLICI
+6 I
-11 AFSTFSG
+11 ADG
-18 RAAADPSC
+18 DWLRGNLNAIAA
-26 EGRFVNPITDV
+26 F
-37 CWRCIF
+37 
-43 PLSLGSVQV
+43 
-52 GKGDLPDT
+52 
-60 SNPGSPLQLCPAP
+60 
-73 PPLFVRPGLAI
+73 
-84 GYWEPMAMTDV
+84 
-95 SRSPGCMV
+95 
-103 NLGGFSIN
+103 
-111 LGKTG
+111 
-116 MGTARKDDKQV
+116 MG

-146 AGNWVKKHNVMDLLG
+146 AGSWVKKHNVMDLLG

-362 FYSSGQSA
+362 FYSSGLSA

-397 ASLVNMANTS
+397 ASLVNIANTS

-544 SGLSATSQ
+544 SGLGATSQ

-674 TGADTTDSSQDSM
+674 TGADTTESSQDSM

-716 DSAKSTQGVDL
+716 KSTKGAVSGEI
-727 YGSGK
+727 YGGGK
-732 WSSGDQLFGKL
+732 WSSGDQLAGKL
-743 GKWGTG
+743 GKLATG
-749 LSAEAGVKGSAGW
+749 FSADGGFKGSVAL
-762 THSSGNTDNVGTS
+762 SGTSGSTDSTNES
-775 GRESNDSRHDTSSQA
+775 GRESHDSRHDTSSQA

-823 FAASLSSAKNSYDQY
+823 FSASLSSAKNSYDQY
-838 TSSRTR
+838 TTSRTR

-927 NMAGVSGGGDNG
+927 NMTGVSGGGDNG
-939 SVMADYRQNSGRIDA
+939 SVMADYGQNSGRIDS
-954 MTQDAGIKDNVD
+954 MTQDAGIKDNVG
-966 QKVGGMITENKQQQ
+966 QKVDGMIAENKQQH
-980 QETRENIQR
+980 QETRENIQQ
-989 QGAEVKNENTEME
+989 QGVEVKKENAELE
-1002 KDHKTKAN
+1002 NDHKTKGN
-1010 EFKGD
+1010 DFKNT
-1015 YNERKSKVKSLPGA
+1015 YNNKKESQTKLPGA
-1029 DSPTELEA
+1029 DTTKELLD
-1037 KAAKIQKDYLD
+1037 KARKLENETS
-1048 GKR
+1048 KR

>member
-1 MKAMF
+1 MLEIYA
-6 FLICI
+6 I
-11 AFSTFSG
+11 AG
-18 RAAADPSC
+18 GDWLRGNLNAIAA
-26 EGRFVNPITDV
+26 F
-37 CWRCIF
+37 
-43 PLSLGSVQV
+43 
-52 GKGDLPDT
+52 
-60 SNPGSPLQLCPAP
+60 
-73 PPLFVRPGLAI
+73 
-84 GYWEPMAMTDV
+84 
-95 SRSPGCMV
+95 
-103 NLGGFSIN
+103 
-111 LGKTG
+111 
-116 MGTARKDDKQV
+116 MGTS
-127 TGTWSTIEKMCI
+127 TWSTIEKMCI

-146 AGNWVKKHNVMDLLG
+146 AGNWVKKHNVMDLIG

-445 VMAAMFNMMTL
+445 VMAAMFNMMTM

-674 TGADTTDSSQDSM
+674 TGADNTVSSQDSM

-695 VVANAKANNI
+695 VVAYAKANNI

-716 DSAKSTQGVDL
+716 KSRKGTVSGEM
-727 YGSGK
+727 YGNAK
-732 WSSGDQLFGKL
+732 WSSGDQFVGIL
-743 GKWGTG
+743 GKWATG
-749 LSAEAGVKGSAGW
+749 LTAEGGAKISAGVNA
-762 THSSGNTDNVGTS
+762 SSGSTDSTTES
-775 GRESNDSRHDTSSQA
+775 GRESHDSRHDTSSQA
-790 AKDFKE
+790 AKEFKE

-808 SGNITDNNAS
+808 SGNITDNNAR

-823 FAASLSSAKNSYDQY
+823 LSASLSSAKNSYDQY

-858 TGQMNENLTQQFAN
+858 TGQMSENLTQQFAN
-872 FVQHRA
+872 FVQRRA

-927 NMAGVSGGGDNG
+927 NMTGVSGGGDNG
-939 SVMADYRQNSGRIDA
+939 SVMADYGHNSARIDA
-954 MTQDAGIKDNVD
+954 MTQRADIKDNVG
-966 QKVGGMITENKQQQ
+966 QKVDGMITENKQQH
-980 QETRENIQR
+980 QETRENIQQ
-989 QGAEVKNENTEME
+989 QGVEVKKENAELE
-1002 KDHKTKAN
+1002 NDHKTKGN
-1010 EFKGD
+1010 DFKNS
-1015 YNERKSKVKSLPGA
+1015 YNDKKEHQTRLPGA
-1029 DSPTELEA
+1029 DSTKELLD
-1037 KAAKIQKDYLD
+1037 KATKLENEKPK
-1048 GKR
+1048 G

>member
-1 MKAMF
+1 
-6 FLICI
+6 
-11 AFSTFSG
+11 
-18 RAAADPSC
+18 
-26 EGRFVNPITDV
+26 
-37 CWRCIF
+37 
-43 PLSLGSVQV
+43 
-52 GKGDLPDT
+52 
-60 SNPGSPLQLCPAP
+60 
-73 PPLFVRPGLAI
+73 
-84 GYWEPMAMTDV
+84 
-95 SRSPGCMV
+95 
-103 NLGGFSIN
+103 
-111 LGKTG
+111 
-116 MGTARKDDKQV
+116 
-127 TGTWSTIEKMCI
+127 
-139 AISVLIV
+139 
-146 AGNWVKKHNVMDLLG
+146 
-161 WVFSLTLV
+161 
-169 SMLVVIRTPVQ
+169 
-180 IIDYSNVAQVYEVDN
+180 
-195 VPIGLAIPAS
+195 
-205 LTTRVGNA
+205 
-213 LIQSY
+213 
-218 EMVFALPD
+218 
-226 SVTYSKTGML
+226 
-236 FGSNL
+236 
-241 VAKSTDFLSQNP
+241 
-253 QITTLFSDY
+253 
-262 VQNCVMGD
+262 
-270 IFLNHKYSFEE
+270 
-281 LLNSPDPYTL
+281 
-291 IFANPSPLRGVF
+291 
-303 DKNNQ
+303 
-308 FQTCEE
+308 
-314 ASRDLKSALAL
+314 
-325 DTQTGGKTWNYY
+325 
-337 VRQLF
+337 
-342 GGKPN
+342 
-347 PDLLFSQMIG
+347 SQMIG

-397 ASLVNMANTS
+397 ASLVNIANTS

-436 IMIGMFPIM
+436 VMIGMFPIM

-544 SGLSATSQ
+544 SGLGATSQ

-668 NSASTT
+668 NSTSTT
-674 TGADTTDSSQDSM
+674 TGADTTESSQDSM

-716 DSAKSTQGVDL
+716 KSTKGAVSGEI
-727 YGSGK
+727 YGGGK
-732 WSSGDQLFGKL
+732 WSSGDQLAGKL
-743 GKWGTG
+743 GKLATG
-749 LSAEAGVKGSAGW
+749 FSADGGFKGSVAL
-762 THSSGNTDNVGTS
+762 SGTSGSTDSTNES
-775 GRESNDSRHDTSSQA
+775 GRESHDSRHDTSSQA

-823 FAASLSSAKNSYDQY
+823 FSASLSSAKNSYDQY
-838 TSSRTR
+838 TTSRTR

-911 PRVDAAYQQ
+911 PRVDTAYQQ

-927 NMAGVSGGGDNG
+927 NMTGVSGGGDNG
-939 SVMADYRQNSGRIDA
+939 SVMADYGQNSGRIDS
-954 MTQDAGIKDNVD
+954 MTQDAGIKDNVG
-966 QKVGGMITENKQQQ
+966 QKVDGMIAENKQQH
-980 QETRENIQR
+980 QETRENIQQ
-989 QGAEVKNENTEME
+989 QGVEVKKENAELE
-1002 KDHKTKAN
+1002 NDHKTKGN
-1010 EFKGD
+1010 DFKNT
-1015 YNERKSKVKSLPGA
+1015 YNNKKESQTKLPGA
-1029 DSPTELEA
+1029 DTTKELLD
-1037 KAAKIQKDYLD
+1037 KARKLENETS
-1048 GKR
+1048 KR

>member
-1 MKAMF
+1 MLEIYA
-6 FLICI
+6 I
-11 AFSTFSG
+11 AG
-18 RAAADPSC
+18 GDWLRGNLNAIAA
-26 EGRFVNPITDV
+26 F
-37 CWRCIF
+37 
-43 PLSLGSVQV
+43 
-52 GKGDLPDT
+52 
-60 SNPGSPLQLCPAP
+60 
-73 PPLFVRPGLAI
+73 
-84 GYWEPMAMTDV
+84 
-95 SRSPGCMV
+95 
-103 NLGGFSIN
+103 
-111 LGKTG
+111 
-116 MGTARKDDKQV
+116 MGTS
-127 TGTWSTIEKMCI
+127 TWSTIEKMCI

-146 AGNWVKKHNVMDLLG
+146 AGNWVKKHNVMDLIG

-585 GQMSRQLANGGMST
+585 GQMSRQLANGGIST
-599 QTRDGSMVWDSG
+599 QTRDGSMVWDSS

-674 TGADTTDSSQDSM
+674 TGADTTESSQDSM

-1015 YNERKSKVKSLPGA
+1015 YNERKSKVKS
-1029 DSPTELEA
+1029 
-1037 KAAKIQKDYLD
+1037 
-1048 GKR
+1048 

>member
-1 MKAMF
+1 
-6 FLICI
+6 
-11 AFSTFSG
+11 
-18 RAAADPSC
+18 
-26 EGRFVNPITDV
+26 
-37 CWRCIF
+37 
-43 PLSLGSVQV
+43 
-52 GKGDLPDT
+52 
-60 SNPGSPLQLCPAP
+60 
-73 PPLFVRPGLAI
+73 
-84 GYWEPMAMTDV
+84 
-95 SRSPGCMV
+95 
-103 NLGGFSIN
+103 
-111 LGKTG
+111 
-116 MGTARKDDKQV
+116 
-127 TGTWSTIEKMCI
+127 
-139 AISVLIV
+139 
-146 AGNWVKKHNVMDLLG
+146 
-161 WVFSLTLV
+161 
-169 SMLVVIRTPVQ
+169 
-180 IIDYSNVAQVYEVDN
+180 
-195 VPIGLAIPAS
+195 
-205 LTTRVGNA
+205 
-213 LIQSY
+213 
-218 EMVFALPD
+218 
-226 SVTYSKTGML
+226 
-236 FGSNL
+236 
-241 VAKSTDFLSQNP
+241 
-253 QITTLFSDY
+253 
-262 VQNCVMGD
+262 
-270 IFLNHKYSFEE
+270 
-281 LLNSPDPYTL
+281 
-291 IFANPSPLRGVF
+291 
-303 DKNNQ
+303 
-308 FQTCEE
+308 
-314 ASRDLKSALAL
+314 
-325 DTQTGGKTWNYY
+325 
-337 VRQLF
+337 
-342 GGKPN
+342 PN

-674 TGADTTDSSQDSM
+674 TGADTTESSQDSM

-716 DSAKSTQGVDL
+716 ESRKGTVSGEM
-727 YGSGK
+727 YGNAK
-732 WSSGDQLFGKL
+732 WSSGDQLVGKL
-743 GKWGTG
+743 GKWATG
-749 LSAEAGVKGSAGW
+749 LTAEGGAKISAG
-762 THSSGNTDNVGTS
+762 
-775 GRESNDSRHDTSSQA
+775 A
-790 AKDFKE
+790 
-796 ASDYFTSRKTTT
+796 
-808 SGNITDNNAS
+808 NAS
-818 SRVDQ
+818 S
-823 FAASLSSAKNSYDQY
+823 
-838 TSSRTR
+838 
-844 SHEYSEMASRTESM
+844 
-858 TGQMNENLTQQFAN
+858 
-872 FVQHRA
+872 
-878 PQDAEAI
+878 
-885 LTNTSSPEIAAQR
+885 
-898 EALAREFVKEQVE
+898 
-911 PRVDAAYQQ
+911 
-920 GRESIGQ
+920 
-927 NMAGVSGGGDNG
+927 
-939 SVMADYRQNSGRIDA
+939 
-954 MTQDAGIKDNVD
+954 
-966 QKVGGMITENKQQQ
+966 
-980 QETRENIQR
+980 
-989 QGAEVKNENTEME
+989 
-1002 KDHKTKAN
+1002 
-1010 EFKGD
+1010 
-1015 YNERKSKVKSLPGA
+1015 
-1029 DSPTELEA
+1029 
-1037 KAAKIQKDYLD
+1037 
-1048 GKR
+1048 

>member
-1 MKAMF
+1 MLEIYA
-6 FLICI
+6 I
-11 AFSTFSG
+11 AG
-18 RAAADPSC
+18 GDWLRGNLNAIAA
-26 EGRFVNPITDV
+26 F
-37 CWRCIF
+37 
-43 PLSLGSVQV
+43 
-52 GKGDLPDT
+52 
-60 SNPGSPLQLCPAP
+60 
-73 PPLFVRPGLAI
+73 
-84 GYWEPMAMTDV
+84 
-95 SRSPGCMV
+95 
-103 NLGGFSIN
+103 
-111 LGKTG
+111 
-116 MGTARKDDKQV
+116 MGTS
-127 TGTWSTIEKMCI
+127 TWSTIEKMCI

-146 AGNWVKKHNVMDLLG
+146 AGNWVKKHNVMDLIG

-205 LTTRVGNA
+205 LTTRAGNA

-314 ASRDLKSALAL
+314 ASRDLKSALVL

-674 TGADTTDSSQDSM
+674 TGADTTESSQDSM

-954 MTQDAGIKDNVD
+954 MTGTV
-966 QKVGGMITENKQQQ
+966 
-980 QETRENIQR
+980 
-989 QGAEVKNENTEME
+989 
-1002 KDHKTKAN
+1002 
-1010 EFKGD
+1010 
-1015 YNERKSKVKSLPGA
+1015 
-1029 DSPTELEA
+1029 A
-1037 KAAKIQKDYLD
+1037 KL
-1048 GKR
+1048 

>member
-1 MKAMF
+1 MLEIYA
-6 FLICI
+6 I
-11 AFSTFSG
+11 AG
-18 RAAADPSC
+18 GDWLRGNLNAIAA
-26 EGRFVNPITDV
+26 F
-37 CWRCIF
+37 
-43 PLSLGSVQV
+43 
-52 GKGDLPDT
+52 
-60 SNPGSPLQLCPAP
+60 
-73 PPLFVRPGLAI
+73 
-84 GYWEPMAMTDV
+84 
-95 SRSPGCMV
+95 
-103 NLGGFSIN
+103 
-111 LGKTG
+111 
-116 MGTARKDDKQV
+116 MGTS
-127 TGTWSTIEKMCI
+127 TWSTIEKMCI

-146 AGNWVKKHNVMDLLG
+146 AGNWVKKHNVMDLIG

-169 SMLVVIRTPVQ
+169 SMLVFIRTPVQ

-419 GHQALRTLPL
+419 GHQALRALPL

-436 IMIGMFPIM
+436 LMIGMFPIM

-668 NSASTT
+668 NSTSTT
-674 TGADTTDSSQDSM
+674 TGADTTESSQDSM

-743 GKWGTG
+743 GK
-749 LSAEAGVKGSAGW
+749 V
-762 THSSGNTDNVGTS
+762 
-775 GRESNDSRHDTSSQA
+775 RTSS
-790 AKDFKE
+790 
-796 ASDYFTSRKTTT
+796 
-808 SGNITDNNAS
+808 
-818 SRVDQ
+818 
-823 FAASLSSAKNSYDQY
+823 
-838 TSSRTR
+838 
-844 SHEYSEMASRTESM
+844 
-858 TGQMNENLTQQFAN
+858 
-872 FVQHRA
+872 
-878 PQDAEAI
+878 
-885 LTNTSSPEIAAQR
+885 
-898 EALAREFVKEQVE
+898 
-911 PRVDAAYQQ
+911 
-920 GRESIGQ
+920 
-927 NMAGVSGGGDNG
+927 
-939 SVMADYRQNSGRIDA
+939 
-954 MTQDAGIKDNVD
+954 
-966 QKVGGMITENKQQQ
+966 
-980 QETRENIQR
+980 
-989 QGAEVKNENTEME
+989 
-1002 KDHKTKAN
+1002 
-1010 EFKGD
+1010 
-1015 YNERKSKVKSLPGA
+1015 
-1029 DSPTELEA
+1029 
-1037 KAAKIQKDYLD
+1037 
-1048 GKR
+1048 

>member
-1 MKAMF
+1 MRSK
-6 FLICI
+6 
-11 AFSTFSG
+11 
-18 RAAADPSC
+18 
-26 EGRFVNPITDV
+26 
-37 CWRCIF
+37 
-43 PLSLGSVQV
+43 
-52 GKGDLPDT
+52 
-60 SNPGSPLQLCPAP
+60 
-73 PPLFVRPGLAI
+73 
-84 GYWEPMAMTDV
+84 MA
-95 SRSPGCMV
+95 SQS
-103 NLGGFSIN
+103 
-111 LGKTG
+111 
-116 MGTARKDDKQV
+116 
-127 TGTWSTIEKMCI
+127 
-139 AISVLIV
+139 
-146 AGNWVKKHNVMDLLG
+146 
-161 WVFSLTLV
+161 FSL
-169 SMLVVIRTPVQ
+169 SCR
-180 IIDYSNVAQVYEVDN
+180 
-195 VPIGLAIPAS
+195 
-205 LTTRVGNA
+205 R
-213 LIQSY
+213 
-218 EMVFALPD
+218 
-226 SVTYSKTGML
+226 
-236 FGSNL
+236 
-241 VAKSTDFLSQNP
+241 
-253 QITTLFSDY
+253 FS
-262 VQNCVMGD
+262 
-270 IFLNHKYSFEE
+270 S
-281 LLNSPDPYTL
+281 
-291 IFANPSPLRGVF
+291 
-303 DKNNQ
+303 
-308 FQTCEE
+308 
-314 ASRDLKSALAL
+314 
-325 DTQTGGKTWNYY
+325 
-337 VRQLF
+337 
-342 GGKPN
+342 
-347 PDLLFSQMIG
+347 
-357 DSYNY
+357 
-362 FYSSGQSA
+362 
-370 GQIIRQNVTMN
+370 
-381 ALRSGI
+381 
-387 QSYAARSGDT
+387 
-397 ASLVNMANTS
+397 
-407 SLEKQRLAQATM
+407 
-419 GHQALRTLPL
+419 
-429 MQTVIMG
+429 
-436 IMIGMFPIM
+436 
-445 VMAAMFNMMTL
+445 
-456 QVLKGYVFALI
+456 
-467 WLQTWPLLFAI
+467 
-478 LNSAMAYYA
+478 
-487 KQNGVPVVLSELSQV
+487 
-502 QLKNSD
+502 NSD

-674 TGADTTDSSQDSM
+674 TGADTTESSQDSM

-796 ASDYFTSRKTTT
+796 ASDYFTCRKTTT

>member
-1 MKAMF
+1 MVVKTD
-6 FLICI
+6 IGI
-11 AFSTFSG
+11 
-18 RAAADPSC
+18 
-26 EGRFVNPITDV
+26 IT
-37 CWRCIF
+37 
-43 PLSLGSVQV
+43 
-52 GKGDLPDT
+52 
-60 SNPGSPLQLCPAP
+60 
-73 PPLFVRPGLAI
+73 
-84 GYWEPMAMTDV
+84 
-95 SRSPGCMV
+95 
-103 NLGGFSIN
+103 
-111 LGKTG
+111 
-116 MGTARKDDKQV
+116 
-127 TGTWSTIEKMCI
+127 
-139 AISVLIV
+139 
-146 AGNWVKKHNVMDLLG
+146 
-161 WVFSLTLV
+161 V

-634 AREADVQAE
+634 AREVDVQAE

>member
-1 MKAMF
+1 MLEIYA
-6 FLICI
+6 I
-11 AFSTFSG
+11 AG
-18 RAAADPSC
+18 GDWLRGNLNAIAA
-26 EGRFVNPITDV
+26 F
-37 CWRCIF
+37 
-43 PLSLGSVQV
+43 
-52 GKGDLPDT
+52 
-60 SNPGSPLQLCPAP
+60 
-73 PPLFVRPGLAI
+73 
-84 GYWEPMAMTDV
+84 
-95 SRSPGCMV
+95 
-103 NLGGFSIN
+103 
-111 LGKTG
+111 
-116 MGTARKDDKQV
+116 MGTS
-127 TGTWSTIEKMCI
+127 TWSTIEKMCI

-146 AGNWVKKHNVMDLLG
+146 AGNWVKKHNVMDLIG

-205 LTTRVGNA
+205 LTTRAGNA

-314 ASRDLKSALAL
+314 ASRDLKSALVL

-674 TGADTTDSSQDSM
+674 TGADTTESSQDSM

-796 ASDYFTSRKTTT
+796 ASDYFPSRKTTT

>member
-1 MKAMF
+1 
-6 FLICI
+6 
-11 AFSTFSG
+11 
-18 RAAADPSC
+18 
-26 EGRFVNPITDV
+26 
-37 CWRCIF
+37 
-43 PLSLGSVQV
+43 
-52 GKGDLPDT
+52 
-60 SNPGSPLQLCPAP
+60 
-73 PPLFVRPGLAI
+73 
-84 GYWEPMAMTDV
+84 
-95 SRSPGCMV
+95 
-103 NLGGFSIN
+103 
-111 LGKTG
+111 
-116 MGTARKDDKQV
+116 
-127 TGTWSTIEKMCI
+127 
-139 AISVLIV
+139 
-146 AGNWVKKHNVMDLLG
+146 
-161 WVFSLTLV
+161 
-169 SMLVVIRTPVQ
+169 
-180 IIDYSNVAQVYEVDN
+180 
-195 VPIGLAIPAS
+195 
-205 LTTRVGNA
+205 
-213 LIQSY
+213 
-218 EMVFALPD
+218 
-226 SVTYSKTGML
+226 
-236 FGSNL
+236 
-241 VAKSTDFLSQNP
+241 
-253 QITTLFSDY
+253 ITTLFSDY

-314 ASRDLKSALAL
+314 ASRDLKSALVL

-585 GQMSRQLANGGMST
+585 GQMSRQLANGGIST

-674 TGADTTDSSQDSM
+674 TGADTTESSQDSM

>member
-1 MKAMF
+1 MLEVYA
-6 FLICI
+6 I
-11 AFSTFSG
+11 AG
-18 RAAADPSC
+18 GDWLRGNLNAIAA
-26 EGRFVNPITDV
+26 F
-37 CWRCIF
+37 
-43 PLSLGSVQV
+43 
-52 GKGDLPDT
+52 
-60 SNPGSPLQLCPAP
+60 
-73 PPLFVRPGLAI
+73 
-84 GYWEPMAMTDV
+84 
-95 SRSPGCMV
+95 
-103 NLGGFSIN
+103 
-111 LGKTG
+111 
-116 MGTARKDDKQV
+116 MG

-146 AGNWVKKHNVMDLLG
+146 AGSWVKKHNVMDLIG

-253 QITTLFSDY
+253 EITTLFSDY

-281 LLNSPDPYTL
+281 LMESADPYTL
-291 IFANPSPLRGVF
+291 IFSQPSPLRQVPNNSYNF
-303 DKNNQ
+303 LDKNYLGTTFISCQ
-308 FQTCEE
+308 VAATE
-314 ASRDLKSALAL
+314 LKQRLAL

-347 PDLLFSQMIG
+347 PELLFSQMIG

-397 ASLVNMANTS
+397 ASLVNIANTS

-419 GHQALRTLPL
+419 GHQALRALPL
-429 MQTVIMG
+429 TQTVIMG

-544 SGLSATSQ
+544 SGLGATSQ

-674 TGADTTDSSQDSM
+674 TGADTTESSQDSM

-716 DSAKSTQGVDL
+716 ESRKGTVSGEMYGSAKA
-727 YGSGK
+727 SG
-732 WSSGDQLFGKL
+732 GFEIF
-743 GKWGTG
+743 GTG
-749 LSAEAGVKGSAGW
+749 GRAEVGGKISLNGTASTGS
-762 THSSGNTDNVGTS
+762 TDMVGQS
-775 GRESNDSRHDTSSQA
+775 GRKSEDSRHDISGQA

-796 ASDYFTSRKTTT
+796 GSDYFTSQKTST

-838 TSSRTR
+838 TNSRTR

-858 TGQMNENLTQQFAN
+858 SGQMSENLTQQFAN
-872 FVQHRA
+872 FVQQRS
-878 PQDAEAI
+878 PQNVESI
-885 LTNTSSPEIAAQR
+885 LTNTSSPEVAAQR
-898 EALAREFVKEQVE
+898 EALAREFVKAQVE
-911 PRVDAAYQQ
+911 PKVDSAYQQ
-920 GRESIGQ
+920 GREAIGQ
-927 NMAGVSGGGDNG
+927 NMSGVSGGGDRG
-939 SVMADYRQNSGRIDA
+939 TVMADYSHNSGKIET
-954 MTQDAGIKDNVD
+954 MTKNAGIKNNV
-966 QKVGGMITENKQQQ
+966 KETVGSMIDSNKQAHQKTQQVIQQ
-980 QETRENIQR
+980 Q
-989 QGAEVKNENTEME
+989 GGEVKKQQSDLENH
-1002 KDHKTKAN
+1002 HKTAGNKF
-1010 EFKGD
+1010 ESE
-1015 YNERKSKVKSLPGA
+1015 YNVRREHQELIPGA
-1029 DSPTELEA
+1029 DSRDELTK
-1037 KAAKIQKDYLD
+1037 KALD
-1048 GKR
+1048 FQRKHKR